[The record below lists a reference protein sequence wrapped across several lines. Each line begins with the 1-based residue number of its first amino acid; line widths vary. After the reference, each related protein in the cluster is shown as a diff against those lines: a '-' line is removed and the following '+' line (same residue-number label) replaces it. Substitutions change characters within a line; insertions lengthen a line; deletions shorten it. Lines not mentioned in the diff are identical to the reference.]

1 MMEPI
6 SRWESGN
13 LVISALIIVWGEM
26 TNITL
31 ISRSD
36 GRVMMCPL
44 LELVLKRRLMHMGIA
59 VKMKSK
65 ANTFPEMFEF

>member
-1 MMEPI
+1 MIKPI

-26 TNITL
+26 TNIML

-36 GRVMMCPL
+36 GRAMMCPL
-44 LELVLKRRLMHMGIA
+44 LELVLKRRLMHMGI
-59 VKMKSK
+59 VIKNKI
-65 ANTFPEMFEF
+65 